1 MEFGNHLWLGESSDG
16 FIVDYLLERVKTSDS
31 KQVIPASKRLIE
43 EPSLP
48 VTHVWGDRGL
58 HSVQNEQALAQ
69 RGIYSGLC
77 PRNIGTLQQRLK
89 DDPKLRLGLK
99 RRASIEGR
107 ISILVRQSMGAPP
120 RAKGFENR
128 SSTLGW
134 AVLTHNLWKLARLE
148 QAEQKQ
154 AAA

>member
-1 MEFGNHLWLGESSDG
+1 
-16 FIVDYLLERVKTSDS
+16 
-31 KQVIPASKRLIE
+31 
-43 EPSLP
+43 
-48 VTHVWGDRGL
+48 L
-58 HSVQNEQALAQ
+58 HSAQNKQALAQ

-77 PRNIGTLQQRLK
+77 PRNIATLQKRLK
-89 DDPKLRLGLK
+89 DDPKLRVGLK

-107 ISILVRQSMGAPP
+107 ISILVRQFMGAPP

-128 SSTLGW
+128 TSTRGW
-134 AVLTHNLWKLARLE
+134 DVLTHNLWKLARLE